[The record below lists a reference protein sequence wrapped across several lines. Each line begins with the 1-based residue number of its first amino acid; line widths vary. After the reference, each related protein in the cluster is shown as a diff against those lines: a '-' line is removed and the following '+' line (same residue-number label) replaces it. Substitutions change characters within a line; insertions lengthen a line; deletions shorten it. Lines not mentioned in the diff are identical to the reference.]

1 MRGRN
6 QGRSTGLD
14 RQAFA
19 ASGPAA
25 LDDRAATLSAHP
37 LQETVGSGAAQI
49 MGLIRPFRHLL
60 ILIP

>member
-1 MRGRN
+1 MRGRT
-6 QGRSTGLD
+6 QGHSTGLD

-19 ASGPAA
+19 APGPAA
-25 LDDRAATLSAHP
+25 LDDRAAALGAHP
-37 LQETVGSGAAQI
+37 LQEAVGPGPAQI